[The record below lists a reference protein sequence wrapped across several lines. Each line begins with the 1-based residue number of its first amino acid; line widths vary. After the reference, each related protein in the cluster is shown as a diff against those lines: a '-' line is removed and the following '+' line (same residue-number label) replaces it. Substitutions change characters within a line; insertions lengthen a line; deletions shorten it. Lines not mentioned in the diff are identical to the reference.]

1 VRNHLL
7 FHSHIYIA
15 VILLLLAGASPAISA
30 EIEIAAP
37 AIKES
42 MKLSPK
48 QEIAALTKKANA
60 GDVRA
65 QNQLGVMYAEGNGV
79 AKDAAKAM
87 LLFRKAVAHGHSDAQ
102 YNLGSMYDNGEGVA
116 KDAIKAV
123 EWYHKSATQGHSDA
137 QFSLALAYANSKG
150 VSKDAAV
157 AVTWLQKSAAQGHSF
172 AQYYLSL
179 MYALGEGVAPDMV
192 LAYAWSN
199 LAANR
204 GSQEAVENR
213 AISESQLSKDELIE
227 AQKLSSGWKKGQSIF
242 RESTFASKVPA
253 MDNPVLL
260 LELLAGVVILVSTL
274 SVVFKFLSRLRKIL
288 PTAFVLLGLSMI
300 FGDGFAAVG
309 ACYVVFG
316 IAVQWRFC
324 PARIS
329 SCRTLQF
336 W

>member
-87 LLFRKAVAHGHSDAQ
+87 QLFRKAVALGHSDAQ

-116 KDAIKAV
+116 KDVIKAV
-123 EWYHKSATQGHSDA
+123 EWYQKSAAQGHSDA
-137 QFSLALAYANSKG
+137 QFSLALAYAEGKG
-150 VSKDAAV
+150 VPKDAAV

-172 AQYYLSL
+172 AQHYLSL
-179 MYALGEGVAPDMV
+179 MYALGEGVVLDMV
-192 LAYAWSN
+192 LAHAWSN
-199 LAANR
+199 IAANS
-204 GSQEAVENR
+204 GMLEAVENR
-213 AISESQLSKDELIE
+213 AILESQLSKVELIE
-227 AQKLSSGWKKGQSIF
+227 AQKLSSRWKKGQSIF
-242 RESTFASKVPA
+242 RESTFSSRVPA
-253 MDNPVLL
+253 MDNPILL
-260 LELLAGVVILVSTL
+260 LELLAGIVILVSTL
-274 SVVFKFLSRLRKIL
+274 SMVFRLLSRLRKIL
-288 PTAFVLLGLSMI
+288 PTAFVLMGLSMI
-300 FGDGFAAVG
+300 LGDGSAAVG
-309 ACYVVFG
+309 TSYVVFG
-316 IAVQWRFC
+316 IVVQWRFY
-324 PARIS
+324 PVRI